1 MKRALKI
8 ILPVIFSLA
17 VAIGLLGRQIA
28 TKATEDY
35 WKLQPEFT
43 GPDTIETVIYD
54 EALGQIYVCYSDA
67 NHVNVY
73 AESGEFRWAV
83 GTPYIRGNQFCLTG
97 GMLACYGDGEVYLYS
112 AEDGTFLRIAD
123 QDEMD
128 LPYDSDSTD
137 QFAWDSFQ
145 VFGEEGNVLVERPTW
160 YWIFDFFLT
169 WCIAALAGLGFGFL
183 AFLDRVQDARS
194 ARKMTELKDRRTK
207 AYRAASIAMITLHL
221 GYGVAMLF
229 HELIHPWLIIGI
241 FPITIHFIFAGWIW
255 MDRPVRWGLPEE
267 EYTITRFWR
276 AANIASLIA
285 MVVLYVAALTITQ

>member
-1 MKRALKI
+1 
-8 ILPVIFSLA
+8 
-17 VAIGLLGRQIA
+17 
-28 TKATEDY
+28 
-35 WKLQPEFT
+35 
-43 GPDTIETVIYD
+43 
-54 EALGQIYVCYSDA
+54 
-67 NHVNVY
+67 
-73 AESGEFRWAV
+73 
-83 GTPYIRGNQFCLTG
+83 
-97 GMLACYGDGEVYLYS
+97 
-112 AEDGTFLRIAD
+112 
-123 QDEMD
+123 MD

-145 VFGEEGNVLVERPTW
+145 VFDEEGNALVERPTW